1 MLAPITKIIS
11 KLKEKGLASKDPSI
25 LKAQHITKF
34 LPLEVT
40 DIINR
45 YNSIVRGYLNY
56 YSFVD
61 NRTRLSKIH

>member
-1 MLAPITKIIS
+1 MLAPIPEIIS
-11 KLKEKGLASKDPSI
+11 KLREKGLASNKPNT
-25 LKAQHITKF
+25 LKGRHLPKL

-61 NRTRLSKIH
+61 NRTRLSKIL